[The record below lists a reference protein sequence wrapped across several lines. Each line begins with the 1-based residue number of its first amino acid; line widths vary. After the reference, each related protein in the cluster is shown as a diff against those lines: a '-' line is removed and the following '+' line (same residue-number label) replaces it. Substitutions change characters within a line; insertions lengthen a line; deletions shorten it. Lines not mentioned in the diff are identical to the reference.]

1 VPHSSQLHCEGW
13 GIAQRATAFLHR
25 PSPIRV
31 PNCLRYHNSTVPSIR
46 VTTPQATYDVTI
58 APGLLRTLYPR
69 LRKLT
74 APKPLTPTNIF
85 IITSPEIWA
94 LWHEPFLASFPKS
107 ADQQPTTLFLPP
119 GESHKRLATV
129 EALAQQLAL
138 AGADRDSLL
147 LAFGG
152 GVIGDVTGFLAAI
165 YMRGIRYVGLP
176 TTLLAQV
183 DSSLGGKT
191 GVNLLAGKNLIGAFH
206 HPLAVFTDIDL
217 LSTLPPA
224 ELRSGLQEAIK
235 AGIIYDAKLFR
246 YLEQNADAILAG
258 KPAALTRV
266 VASSV
271 RVKAE
276 VVSADEKESGLRM
289 ILNFGHT
296 IGHAIEAATHYR
308 KLLHGEAVAWG
319 SIAAL
324 HLSLARNR
332 ISHEQF
338 ARMANLILRYGPI
351 PPFKIAPTP
360 QAAAA
365 KLVALTSSDKK
376 KRSGR
381 RAFVLATA
389 IGSTEIAYNVTDAE
403 LLTATQSMLT
413 DMHQQ

>member
-1 VPHSSQLHCEGW
+1 M
-13 GIAQRATAFLHR
+13 
-25 PSPIRV
+25 
-31 PNCLRYHNSTVPSIR
+31 STIR
-46 VTTPQATYDVTI
+46 VTTASAAYSVTI

-74 APKPLTPTNIF
+74 PAKTPSLF
-85 IITSPEIWA
+85 VITSPAIWA
-94 LWHEPFLASFPKS
+94 LWHEAFLASFPKS
-107 ADQQPTTLFLPP
+107 EAQQPTVLFLPS

-129 EALAQQLAL
+129 ESLAQQLAL
-138 AGADRDSLL
+138 AGADRDSIL

-206 HPLAVFTDIDL
+206 HPLAVFSDIDL
-217 LSTLPPA
+217 LRTLPAA
-224 ELRSGLQEAIK
+224 ELRAGLQEAIK
-235 AGIIYDAKLFR
+235 SAIIRDPALFR
-246 YLEQNADAILAG
+246 FMEKNGDAILSG
-258 KPAALTRV
+258 DPAALQKV
-266 VASSV
+266 VTASV

-276 VVSADEKESGLRM
+276 VVSQDEKESGLRM
-289 ILNFGHT
+289 VLNFGHT

-324 HLSLARNR
+324 HVSLNR
-332 ISHEQF
+332 GCITPEDF

-351 PPFKIAPTP
+351 PPFKIAATP
-360 QAAAA
+360 QASAAR
-365 KLVALTSSDKK
+365 LVALTSADKK

-389 IGSTEIAYNVTDAE
+389 IGRTEVAHNVTDAE
-403 LLTATQSMLT
+403 LLAATQAMFT
-413 DMHQQ
+413 TMQQM